1 MFMNCLTTNVTSV
14 SQLSSQGPETILEE
28 AAERPYEPEVGGGG
42 ARLEQT
48 ISPEHHGTTALMNLT
63 AAVVVCLQTVK
74 KDSQHSGPHLERSSH

>member
-28 AAERPYEPEVGGGG
+28 EAERPYEPGGGGG

-48 ISPEHHGTTALMNLT
+48 ISPEHHGPTALMNLT
-63 AAVVVCLQTVK
+63 AAVVSVCRQSRKTAGILAPT
-74 KDSQHSGPHLERSSH
+74 